1 MSNDP
6 EILLGL
12 STGEL
17 EALAE
22 GILAPAIQSRLDDL
36 LICNKEGCLSSD
48 EHRELDGLLTQVDQL
63 TLVKTRAR
71 YTLRHQRAG
80 ATGT

>member
-12 STGEL
+12 SSGEL

-22 GILAPAIQSRLDDL
+22 GLWPLRFRLGWMNSSRED
-36 LICNKEGCLSSD
+36 KEG
-48 EHRELDGLLTQVDQL
+48 
-63 TLVKTRAR
+63 
-71 YTLRHQRAG
+71 
-80 ATGT
+80 